1 MTSKLSGPDCRLSIL
16 RPPPSAVDLRQEI
29 DSGGL
34 ILPMDVWYI
43 ILNMVQRAPAFG
55 FYFGWY
61 FTR

>member
-1 MTSKLSGPDCRLSIL
+1 VPVAAG
-16 RPPPSAVDLRQEI
+16 QEI

>member
-1 MTSKLSGPDCRLSIL
+1 LQSKLSGTNCRLSIL
-16 RPPPSAVDLRQEI
+16 RRPPSPVAIRQEI
-29 DSGGL
+29 DRGGL